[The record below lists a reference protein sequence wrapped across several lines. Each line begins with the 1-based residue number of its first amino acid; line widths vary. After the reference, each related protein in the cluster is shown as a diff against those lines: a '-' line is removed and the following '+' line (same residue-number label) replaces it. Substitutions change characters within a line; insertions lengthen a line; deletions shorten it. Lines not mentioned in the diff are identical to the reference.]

1 MKKKRNI
8 VYWLLPLGWMA
19 IIFAFSAQPY
29 EKQDIRPILG
39 NTLDLTMLEPYLNWI
54 HFTYAQSEVS
64 VEALGIAGLL
74 EFFIRKGAHFGVFF
88 ILMCFFIVAWI
99 KSSSFKQ
106 HSIVLIALL
115 LSVIYACLD
124 EYHQGFT
131 ENRTPYIGDVVIDSA
146 GAITAGFI
154 FLCFSHWKTRRK
166 S

>member
-1 MKKKRNI
+1 MKTKRNI

-29 EKQDIRPILG
+29 ERQDIRPLLG
-39 NTLDLTMLEPYLNWI
+39 NTLDLSLLEPFVNWI

-64 VEALGIAGLL
+64 VEVLGIAGIL

-88 ILMCFFIVAWI
+88 ILMCFFIVALI
-99 KSSSFKQ
+99 KSSSLKR

-131 ENRTPYIGDVVIDSA
+131 ENRTPFIGDVVIDSA
-146 GAITAGFI
+146 GAVAAGFI
-154 FLCFSHWKTRRK
+154 FLCFCHCKMRRK